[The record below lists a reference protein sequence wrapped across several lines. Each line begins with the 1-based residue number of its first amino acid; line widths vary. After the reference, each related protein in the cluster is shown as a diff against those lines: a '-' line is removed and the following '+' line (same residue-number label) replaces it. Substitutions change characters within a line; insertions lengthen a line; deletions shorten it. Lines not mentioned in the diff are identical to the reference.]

1 MSFRRAL
8 ALSCFLAAATG
19 SAQEPAA
26 SIDPGMSRAEVIERL
41 GSPLNERTAGGYT
54 YLFYRNGCERSCGM
68 NDLVIL
74 ENGKVVDAIFRS
86 AIRTYTG
93 TSTSPREVQPVR
105 SAAGSDASALETVR
119 KAGRGGL
126 IIASPPAADTGAVP
140 TTGGNAPQ
148 VAAPGGSAAQV
159 GSPMAPST
167 APCPGQ
173 PRPVLP
179 VPIPG
184 AYVNPA
190 DSVRALTPN
199 RPTALPGAR
208 VNPADSIRAEQ
219 VRRQQ
224 QDTTRRPR

>member
-1 MSFRRAL
+1 MSCRRAL
-8 ALSCFLAAATG
+8 GLSFSLFAA
-19 SAQEPAA
+19 SVVQAQVP
-26 SIDPGMSRAEVIERL
+26 SIDPGMSRTEVIDRL
-41 GSPLNERTAGGYT
+41 GRPLNERMAGGYT

-86 AIRTYTG
+86 AERSYTG
-93 TSTSPREVQPVR
+93 TSTSPNDAQAVR
-105 SAAGSDASALETVR
+105 SAAATDATPIETVR
-119 KAGRGGL
+119 RAGRGGL
-126 IIASPPAADTGAVP
+126 IMANPAAESAAAATSS
-140 TTGGNAPQ
+140 TGGNAPQ
-148 VAAPGGSAAQV
+148 AAAPGGNAPQV
-159 GSPMAPST
+159 GSPMAPAGVT
-167 APCPGQ
+167 TGQ

-179 VPIPG
+179 VAIPG

-190 DSVRALTPN
+190 DSVRALSPN
-199 RPTALPGAR
+199 WPTAIPGAR